1 LTSSASSGTSIWES
15 LTKVY
20 TRPATA
26 DDQAV
31 MVMSGA
37 FVVLMAVMMIVL
49 CGAMLTV
56 MFGQVRGFVGD
67 ADTDDPAPPVEV

>member
-1 LTSSASSGTSIWES
+1 VPSIWES
-15 LTKVY
+15 V
-20 TRPATA
+20 TRCTPGRLRV

-49 CGAMLTV
+49 CGAMLMMV
-56 MFGQVRGFVGD
+56 FGQVRGFVRRRGH
-67 ADTDDPAPPVEV
+67 

>member
-1 LTSSASSGTSIWES
+1 M
-15 LTKVY
+15 Y

-26 DDQAV
+26 EDQAV

-49 CGAMLTV
+49 CGAMFMMV
-56 MFGQVRGFVGD
+56 FGQVGGFVCRRGH
-67 ADTDDPAPPVEV
+67 

>member
-1 LTSSASSGTSIWES
+1 MSIWES
-15 LTKVY
+15 LTKMY
-20 TRPATA
+20 MRPATA

-49 CGAMLTV
+49 CGAMLTMV
-56 MFGQVRGFVGD
+56 LGQVRGFVRRRGH
-67 ADTDDPAPPVEV
+67 

>member
-1 LTSSASSGTSIWES
+1 M
-15 LTKVY
+15 Y
-20 TRPATA
+20 MRPATA

-49 CGAMLTV
+49 CGAMLTMV
-56 MFGQVRGFVGD
+56 LGQVRGFVRG
-67 ADTDDPAPPVEV
+67 ADTDDSAPPVEV

>member
-1 LTSSASSGTSIWES
+1 MARAEPSIWES

-26 DDQAV
+26 EDQAV

-49 CGAMLTV
+49 CGAMLAMV
-56 MFGQVRGFVGD
+56 FGQVRGFVRRRGH
-67 ADTDDPAPPVEV
+67 